1 MEIRKLTASFGKLE
15 GESLS
20 FGSGLNVITAPNE
33 SGKSTWCAF
42 IRAMLYGVDSS
53 QRQKAGFL
61 PDKTKYAPWSGA
73 PMQGSMEIE
82 KDGREMTLV
91 RTTKTASAPMR
102 SFSAVYTGTNVAVDG
117 LTGANAGEMLT
128 GVGSEVFRRSAFI
141 EQGKIAVTHS
151 PELEKRINAIVT
163 TGDENCSYTQAD
175 ERLRQW
181 QRARRFNRRGK
192 LPELE
197 DKIAQK
203 MQLSRELERLG
214 NQAQELTAELERE
227 KEECRRLE
235 EEVTESRKN
244 VRKEALSNLMSVRS
258 EVESAA
264 KAHEQA
270 QLEFG
275 ERLSEVQTDPIGR
288 LGLSDAE
295 SEIGA
300 DIEKARGLK
309 KSAEQKA
316 SPAMAIIAAIIA
328 AALAVLGFVMT
339 GGTVALLCAAGVALA
354 VAVWLFVSVSKKR
367 AASAEAAEKRRRIL
381 EKYTAQSEDELRE
394 RLAGYLS
401 LCEKL
406 RFAREKQEQAAKK
419 LDAARSAQTQ
429 EESRTLA
436 DLDFAGGDSYAA
448 QLGRH
453 LAQSRARCSAIASKL
468 AEQNGYIAAVGDPVV
483 LGSEISELTSQHDRL
498 EKEYAA
504 ITLAV
509 ETLRAADADIQSR
522 FSPELGRLAAE
533 YMHTMTGGK
542 YDAVMLDRD
551 FAAAVRENGGVPRAG
566 EYLSAGTLDLLYLAV
581 RLAVCK
587 LALPQDSNCPLI
599 LDDML
604 VNFDAERTQQA
615 MKLLEDI
622 AQQRQ
627 VILFTCK

>member
-102 SFSAVYTGTNVAVDG
+102 NFSAVYTGTNVAVDG

-214 NQAQELTAELERE
+214 SQAQELTAELENE

-264 KAHEQA
+264 REHEQA

-275 ERLSEVQTDPIGR
+275 ECLSEVQTDPVGR

-309 KSAEQKA
+309 KAAKQKA
-316 SPAMAIIAAIIA
+316 SPAMAIIAAVLA

-339 GGTVALLCAAGVALA
+339 GGMAALLCAAGVALA
-354 VAVWLFVSVSKKR
+354 AAVWLFASYSKKR
-367 AASAEAAEKRRRIL
+367 AAAADAAEKRRRIL
-381 EKYTAQSEDELRE
+381 EKYAAQSEDELRE
-394 RLAGYLS
+394 RLGVYLS

-406 RFAREKQEQAAKK
+406 CLAREKQEQAAKK
-419 LDAARSAQTQ
+419 LAAARSAQTQ

-448 QLGRH
+448 QLGRR
-453 LAQSRARCSAIASKL
+453 LAQSRARCSEIASKL

-551 FAAAVRENGGVPRAG
+551 FTAAVRENGGVPRAG

-587 LALPQDSNCPLI
+587 LALPQASNCPLI
-599 LDDML
+599 LDDVL

-622 AQQRQ
+622 ARQRQ

>member
-82 KDGREMTLV
+82 KDGREITLV

-102 SFSAVYTGTNVAVDG
+102 AFSAVYTGTNVAVEG

-141 EQGKIAVTHS
+141 EQGKLAVTHS
-151 PELEKRINAIVT
+151 TELEKRINAIVT

-197 DKIAQK
+197 EKLAQK
-203 MQLSRELERLG
+203 MQLDRELERLG
-214 NQAQELTAELERE
+214 NRAQELAAELENE
-227 KEECRRLE
+227 KETCRRLE
-235 EEVTESRKN
+235 EEVTESRKS
-244 VRKEALSNLMSVRS
+244 VRKEALSNLMSVRG
-258 EVESAA
+258 EVE
-264 KAHEQA
+264 KATKEHEQA
-270 QLEFG
+270 QLECA
-275 ERLSEVQTDPIGR
+275 ERLSDIQTDPIGR
-288 LGLSDAE
+288 LGLPDAE

-309 KSAEQKA
+309 KASEQKA
-316 SPAMAIIAAIIA
+316 SPAMAIIAAVLTV
-328 AALAVLGFVMT
+328 ALAVLGFMMT
-339 GGTVALLCAAGVALA
+339 GGTAALLGEAAVALA
-354 VAVWLFVSVSKKR
+354 VAVWQFVSFSKKR
-367 AASAEAAEKRRRIL
+367 AAATDAAEKRRRTL
-381 EKYTAQSEDELRE
+381 EKYAAQSEDELRE
-394 RLAGYLS
+394 KLAGYLS

-406 RFAREKQEQAAKK
+406 RLARENEEEAAKK
-419 LDAARSAQTQ
+419 LAAARSAQAQ

-448 QLGRH
+448 QLGRR
-453 LAQSRARCSAIASKL
+453 LAQSRARCNEIASKL
-468 AEQNGYIAAVGDPVV
+468 AEQNGYISAIGDPVV

-522 FSPELGRLAAE
+522 FSPELGKLAAE

-566 EYLSAGTLDLLYLAV
+566 EYLSAGTLDLMYLAV
-581 RLAVCK
+581 RLAVCN
-587 LALPQDSNCPLI
+587 LALPQDSTCPLI
-599 LDDML
+599 LDDVL
-604 VNFDAERTQQA
+604 VNFDPERTRQA
-615 MKLLEDI
+615 MKLFEDM
-622 AQQRQ
+622 AQHRQ

>member
-82 KDGREMTLV
+82 KDGREITLV

-102 SFSAVYTGTNVAVDG
+102 AFSAVYTGTNVAVEG

-141 EQGKIAVTHS
+141 EQGKLAVTHS

-197 DKIAQK
+197 EKLAQK
-203 MQLSRELERLG
+203 MQLDRELERLG
-214 NQAQELTAELERE
+214 NRAQELAAELEDE
-227 KEECRRLE
+227 KETCRRLE

-244 VRKEALSNLMSVRS
+244 VRREALSNLMSVRG
-258 EVESAA
+258 EVE
-264 KAHEQA
+264 KATKEHEQA
-270 QLEFG
+270 QLECA
-275 ERLSEVQTDPIGR
+275 ERLSDIQTDPIGR
-288 LGLSDAE
+288 LGLSNAE

-300 DIEKARGLK
+300 DIEKACGLK
-309 KSAEQKA
+309 KASEQKA
-316 SPAMAIIAAIIA
+316 SPAMAIIAAVLA
-328 AALAVLGFVMT
+328 VALAVLGFMMT
-339 GGTVALLCAAGVALA
+339 GAAAALLCAAAVALA
-354 VAVWLFVSVSKKR
+354 VAVWQFVSFSKKR
-367 AASAEAAEKRRRIL
+367 AAATDAAEKRRRTL
-381 EKYTAQSEDELRE
+381 EKYAAQSEDELRE
-394 RLAGYLS
+394 KLAGYLS

-406 RFAREKQEQAAKK
+406 RLARENEEQAAKK
-419 LDAARSAQTQ
+419 LAAARSAQAQ

-448 QLGRH
+448 QLGRR
-453 LAQSRARCSAIASKL
+453 LAQSRARCNEIASKL
-468 AEQNGYIAAVGDPVV
+468 AEQNGYISAIGDPVV

-522 FSPELGRLAAE
+522 FSPELGKLAAE

-551 FAAAVRENGGVPRAG
+551 FTAAVRENGGVPRAG
-566 EYLSAGTLDLLYLAV
+566 EYLSAGTLDLMYLAV
-581 RLAVCK
+581 RLAVCN
-587 LALPQDSNCPLI
+587 LALPQDSTCPLI
-599 LDDML
+599 LDDVL
-604 VNFDAERTQQA
+604 VNFDPERTRQA
-615 MKLLEDI
+615 MKLLEDM
-622 AQQRQ
+622 AQHRQ

>member
-102 SFSAVYTGTNVAVDG
+102 NFSAVYTGTNVAVDG
-117 LTGANAGEMLT
+117 LTGANVGEMLT

-214 NQAQELTAELERE
+214 SQAQELTAELENE

-235 EEVTESRKN
+235 EKVTESRKN

-264 KAHEQA
+264 REHEQA
-270 QLEFG
+270 QLELG
-275 ERLSEVQTDPIGR
+275 ECLSEVQTDPIGR

-309 KSAEQKA
+309 KAAEQKA
-316 SPAMAIIAAIIA
+316 SPTMAIIAAVLA
-328 AALAVLGFVMT
+328 AALAVLGFVMA
-339 GGTVALLCAAGVALA
+339 GGTAALLCAAGVALA
-354 VAVWLFVSVSKKR
+354 AAVWLFVSYSKKR
-367 AASAEAAEKRRRIL
+367 AAAADAAEKRRRIL
-381 EKYTAQSEDELRE
+381 EKYAAQSEDELRE
-394 RLAGYLS
+394 RLGVYLS

-406 RFAREKQEQAAKK
+406 RLAREKQEQAAKK
-419 LDAARSAQTQ
+419 LAAARSAQAQ

-448 QLGRH
+448 QLGRR

-551 FAAAVRENGGVPRAG
+551 FTAAVRENGGVPRAG

-599 LDDML
+599 LDDVL